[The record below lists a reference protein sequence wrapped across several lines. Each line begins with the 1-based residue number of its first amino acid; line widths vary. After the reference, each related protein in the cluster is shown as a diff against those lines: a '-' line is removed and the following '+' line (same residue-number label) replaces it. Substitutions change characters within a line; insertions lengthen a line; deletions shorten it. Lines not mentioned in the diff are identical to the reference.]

1 MNRICLTGRVIA
13 DPELKA
19 LGDRV
24 VATVPVAVNRP
35 YKRKDAPYPE
45 SDIFRVEVWGAR
57 GESLVNH
64 VSKGAYIWAS
74 GRIEL
79 RKAEGGGCYVDVRD
93 GEWSFVGAR
102 PEAVEDVTDSPMGE
116 SDEAHAEAPR
126 PRKATKAKPVLPV
139 T

>member
-13 DPELKA
+13 DPELRT

-45 SDIFRVEVWGAR
+45 SDIFRVEIWGAR

-64 VSKGAYIWAS
+64 VIKGSYIWAS
-74 GRIEL
+74 GRLEL
-79 RKAEGGGCYVDVRD
+79 RKIESGGCYVDVRD
-93 GEWSFVGAR
+93 GEWSFVGGR
-102 PEAVEDVTDSPMGE
+102 PDTERIPDEMRHEDEGE
-116 SDEAHAEAPR
+116 PIEAPR
-126 PRKATKAKPVLPV
+126 SRTKGSRAKASV
-139 T
+139 